1 MEQNTVEAVGE
12 QHIKQA
18 GMPSVGRKKRSGKLV
33 NIVGLTTIAGVGL
46 AFALM
51 SNGGARAS
59 AGKAKP
65 VNAEVANHLAPLV
78 LPEKPP
84 PLAEPAVLPLMS
96 TAHPATTATPAD
108 TGQAHPAPPATPK
121 RNLPTWQERKMGFTD
136 DPDGDPAAHVSLA
149 AASAVETSHAALA
162 TTDNAMQPKPVAGD
176 LAARLEPT
184 TFRPARASQLP
195 NRDFLLAKGASF
207 DCVLDTRQVSTL
219 PGMTTCHTDE
229 DVYSDNGHVLLMGK
243 NTLLTGEYSGAIRQ
257 GESRMFTLFSRAK
270 TPDGV
275 IVDLNSPATDAL
287 GATGIEGWVDTQF
300 GKRFG
305 AAVMIALLQ
314 DATALAVARKSGGGG
329 QNTLVLGNTTQA
341 GGAMAEKALDASV
354 NIPPVLYVNYGAHIR
369 VVLARDLDFS
379 AVYALK
385 PAAP

>member
-1 MEQNTVEAVGE
+1 MEPNTVEAVGE

-51 SNGGARAS
+51 SNGGARAP

-65 VNAEVANHLAPLV
+65 GNAEVANHLAPLV
-78 LPEKPP
+78 IEKPP
-84 PLAEPAVLPLMS
+84 PLAEPAALPLVS
-96 TAHPATTATPAD
+96 TANAAPTAPAASATPAHPAAL
-108 TGQAHPAPPATPK
+108 GRH
-121 RNLPTWQERKMGFTD
+121 LPTWQERKMGFSD
-136 DPDGDPAAHVSLA
+136 SPDGDSAAHLSMA

-162 TTDNAMQPKPVAGD
+162 TADGAMLPKPAAGD

-184 TFRPARASQLP
+184 TFRPARASLLP

-207 DCVLDTRQVSTL
+207 DCVLDTHLVSTL
-219 PGMTTCHTDE
+219 PGAATCHTDE

-243 NTLLTGEYSGAIRQ
+243 NTLLTGEYSGAVRH

-287 GATGIEGWVDTQF
+287 GASGIEGWVDTQF

-305 AAVMIALLQ
+305 AALMIALLQ
-314 DATALAVARKSGGGG
+314 DATALAVTRKSGGGG

-379 AVYALK
+379 GVYALK
-385 PAAP
+385 PVAP